1 MFSGRPKMK
10 NRVDMGLDT
19 LKVTFYAFPLEI
31 SQLREKTLK
40 SNPNILELR
49 GEGHGVKRMYAWGR
63 VVPQTYKRGG
73 GGKKKDNLERA
84 YLLNDPEVEVDI
96 L

>member
-1 MFSGRPKMK
+1 ME
-10 NRVDMGLDT
+10 NRVDLGLDT
-19 LKVTFYAFPLEI
+19 LKVTYYAFPLEI

-40 SNPNILELR
+40 SNPNILELT

-63 VVPQTYKRGG
+63 VVPQKRTKTYKRKRVA
-73 GGKKKDNLERA
+73 KKKHNLERA

>member
-1 MFSGRPKMK
+1 MED
-10 NRVDMGLDT
+10 RVDMGLDT
-19 LKVTFYAFPLEI
+19 LKVAYYAFPLEI

-49 GEGHGVKRMYAWGR
+49 GEGHGAKRMYAWGR
-63 VVPQTYKRGG
+63 VVPQKRTKKYKRGG

-84 YLLNDPEVEVDI
+84 YLLNNPEVEVDI